1 MVISHRAPSLKS
13 FRWLWQPIRK
23 ISDDPR
29 IVIGPKS
36 GELWK
41 SMEKDKSGA
50 KKPGKAAPA
59 MKSPTKQGSG
69 IPGYLQQK
77 KRGEEARA
85 SREEKKQKAKVAAEA
100 KVAMEEE
107 ILKKPEDVHDKLD
120 AAQQV
125 RGSDCFD

>member
-1 MVISHRAPSLKS
+1 M
-13 FRWLWQPIRK
+13 
-23 ISDDPR
+23 
-29 IVIGPKS
+29 IGPKS

-50 KKPGKAAPA
+50 KKPGKAAA
-59 MKSPTKQGSG
+59 AVKSPTKQGSG
-69 IPGYLQQK
+69 VPGYLQQK

-85 SREEKKQKAKVAAEA
+85 SREQKAKVAAEA